1 MILIVIS
8 ENIFSKFIELDNK
21 NIEII
26 LKNLFLIYSK
36 NVKRTKLKYFLKFLC
51 VLPYVLPLEREFYS
65 FPPVVASDWRSDF
78 CPSTKRIVNGMATR
92 RAPAAN
98 IVKWSAARPLI
109 IS

>member
-36 NVKRTKLKYFLKFLC
+36 NVKRTKLKYFYYFNKIFN
-51 VLPYVLPLEREFYS
+51 S
-65 FPPVVASDWRSDF
+65 
-78 CPSTKRIVNGMATR
+78 KR
-92 RAPAAN
+92 
-98 IVKWSAARPLI
+98 K
-109 IS
+109 